1 MASAPSRRV
10 SRLMTP
16 RTPPLDTLFMVSG
29 SWESKG
35 RIERSDVQPLDAQ
48 LEEQEEGE
56 EEESLIRGYLRERGG
71 SRARP
76 RQEEQEQEQEQERG
90 YSKLTQ

>member
-1 MASAPSRRV
+1 
-10 SRLMTP
+10 
-16 RTPPLDTLFMVSG
+16 MVSG

-48 LEEQEEGE
+48 LEEEEEGE

-71 SRARP
+71 SRA
-76 RQEEQEQEQEQERG
+76 Q
-90 YSKLTQ
+90 